1 MHDSF
6 ASQSNQIDHQPA
18 ESFYCFTKPE
28 LDIPTDTPEQMLDH
42 FAWRPGAAKR
52 AAIMMQ
58 AFSDET
64 ALERALLRGL
74 RSREMEAIARLLAI
88 MVCAEESAI
97 NVFQLESKRLNA
109 SQSAV
114 ARRQL
119 LEIASEERVHDWL
132 IQRTRQYFPTPEDLP
147 QLRRRARRLFMRM
160 ASRNYG
166 EHFARICLNHMLH
179 NRAMRASQGL
189 SQLFRYIRQDESGHV
204 KVGRHYAMACG
215 FDKADF
221 GRAYA
226 LSRQRLIDLL
236 STIADSFE
244 AIGTDPDVLFK
255 NLLKHKIHQA

>member
-18 ESFYCFTKPE
+18 ESFYCFTKLE

-97 NVFQLESKRLNA
+97 KVFQLESKRLNA

-147 QLRRRARRLFMRM
+147 QLRRRAPSVHAYGKPGLRRAFCPHFRPRLRCLHLPEPYAAHPSDAGLPRAVPTLSLHSSRRIRTRQSG
-160 ASRNYG
+160 ASLR
-166 EHFARICLNHMLH
+166 H
-179 NRAMRASQGL
+179 GL
-189 SQLFRYIRQDESGHV
+189 
-204 KVGRHYAMACG
+204 
-215 FDKADF
+215 
-221 GRAYA
+221 
-226 LSRQRLIDLL
+226 RL
-236 STIADSFE
+236 
-244 AIGTDPDVLFK
+244 
-255 NLLKHKIHQA
+255 